1 MGMAPPV
8 VARAAETVE
17 TEETAPPETTTA
29 RTISKTYS
37 PLSSKTSKEAP
48 RGGLAGAT
56 QVLPTLC

>member
-8 VARAAETVE
+8 VAKAAETVE
-17 TEETAPPETTTA
+17 METYAPPETNTA
-29 RTISKTYS
+29 TTISTTCS

-56 QVLPTLC
+56 QILPTL